1 MDVTFGQQ
9 HDLPEKYK
17 PGKIYFI
24 SSEGAIYVATSES
37 DIIKYSSYKELEQ
50 LYKNKQD
57 VITDLET
64 IRTEAAKG
72 ATLAQSF
79 SVIDNEDIDILFETN
94 N

>member
-37 DIIKYSSYKELEQ
+37 DIIKYSSY
-50 LYKNKQD
+50 
-57 VITDLET
+57 
-64 IRTEAAKG
+64 
-72 ATLAQSF
+72 
-79 SVIDNEDIDILFETN
+79 
-94 N
+94 

>member
-1 MDVTFGQQ
+1 M
-9 HDLPEKYK
+9 
-17 PGKIYFI
+17 
-24 SSEGAIYVATSES
+24 
-37 DIIKYSSYKELEQ
+37 EQ